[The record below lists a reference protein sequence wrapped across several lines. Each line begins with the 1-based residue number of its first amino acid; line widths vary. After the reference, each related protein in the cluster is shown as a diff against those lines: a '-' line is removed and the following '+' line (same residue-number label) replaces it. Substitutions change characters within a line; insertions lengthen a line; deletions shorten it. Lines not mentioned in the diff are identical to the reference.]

1 MGSIEVVVALR
12 GDDVLTVTTPGALPF
27 VLQPAGRGLRF
38 TVTEQ
43 SATTAEFELDETGAV
58 ARLVVQPLGIFLPKR

>member
-1 MGSIEVVVALR
+1 MGPIEVVVALR

-38 TVTEQ
+38 EV
-43 SATTAEFELDETGAV
+43 AVRPAVTAEFELDETGAV
-58 ARLVVQPLGIFLPKR
+58 ARVVVQPLGIFLPKK